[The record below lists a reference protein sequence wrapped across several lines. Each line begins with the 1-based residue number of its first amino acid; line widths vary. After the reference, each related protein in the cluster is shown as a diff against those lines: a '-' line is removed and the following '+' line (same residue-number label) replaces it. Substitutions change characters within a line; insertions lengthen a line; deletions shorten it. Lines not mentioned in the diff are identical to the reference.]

1 MPLLLPVNGAF
12 HYLLGGNVVMDQAWL
27 HALVLHPSASAQ
39 HYPHRDRTVSKS
51 EMFLRDRED
60 INIVKLHGG
69 VV

>member
-1 MPLLLPVNGAF
+1 
-12 HYLLGGNVVMDQAWL
+12 MDQAWL

-39 HYPHRDRTVSKS
+39 HYPQRDRTVSKS